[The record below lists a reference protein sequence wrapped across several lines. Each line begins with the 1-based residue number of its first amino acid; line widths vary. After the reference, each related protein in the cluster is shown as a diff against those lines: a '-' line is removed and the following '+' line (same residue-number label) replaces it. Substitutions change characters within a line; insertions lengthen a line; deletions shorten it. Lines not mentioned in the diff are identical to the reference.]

1 MENIKFTV
9 DSLREKMEKDYK
21 YYSDE
26 MVQYRTFLGLLN
38 FVRKDVNAAQDIYA
52 LCLEGPPGVGK
63 TMFAK
68 IYKKLVEDIYGGEVE
83 FIDFT
88 CSKDTGKT
96 ELVEEIN
103 VYAVVMED
111 GTRVNIPGKI
121 VDAIKKV
128 NTGKR
133 VILFIDEYD
142 KARRDTDSFFN
153 SFLQSGNLN
162 AVQHGD
168 MEIKEEYKNNIQ
180 VIFCKND
187 PDVELTEAMQR
198 RVRIIRLD
206 YITPE
211 KFYTIAKRNLI
222 DDRKEEDRVQTN
234 LLDLVALI
242 YSKVYK
248 MKDLFSRLPAT
259 SEMLIAIE
267 EADSLIKKGNA
278 PKSIIYRVLM
288 EDIFKDP
295 DSITTFNSI
304 LSENPTEN
312 DKIVIKLLDEMK
324 NDKSSSNISQ
334 TIDELLARSINSEKR
349 KELEEKVEL
358 AKSKIDEYDRLIKG
372 LQGKNQENSGEI
384 NIGSGYKLLEN
395 GKNNVYLSN
404 FQDETAY
411 VKRGKSVFQNRQSWT
426 FISSVKCNKLCNM
439 NLLGLSIR
447 NANKLNVVFY
457 EDGMEFKTT
466 SGNKIILTRIK
477 NNDGNEY
484 LIYCDTPLLLPS
496 DMNTLNSVIEFIKQ
510 INGEDIS
517 DIDINAIIYNESD
530 INILQKLDDYFYIC
544 TLKDESLLQKIATYE
559 TVTSKEKYLRE
570 CRNLAQKSTT
580 SKALK

>member
-142 KARRDTDSFFN
+142 KARRDTD

>member
-168 MEIKEEYKNNIQ
+168 MEIKEEYKNNI
-180 VIFCKND
+180 
-187 PDVELTEAMQR
+187 
-198 RVRIIRLD
+198 
-206 YITPE
+206 
-211 KFYTIAKRNLI
+211 
-222 DDRKEEDRVQTN
+222 
-234 LLDLVALI
+234 
-242 YSKVYK
+242 
-248 MKDLFSRLPAT
+248 
-259 SEMLIAIE
+259 
-267 EADSLIKKGNA
+267 
-278 PKSIIYRVLM
+278 
-288 EDIFKDP
+288 
-295 DSITTFNSI
+295 
-304 LSENPTEN
+304 
-312 DKIVIKLLDEMK
+312 
-324 NDKSSSNISQ
+324 
-334 TIDELLARSINSEKR
+334 
-349 KELEEKVEL
+349 
-358 AKSKIDEYDRLIKG
+358 
-372 LQGKNQENSGEI
+372 
-384 NIGSGYKLLEN
+384 
-395 GKNNVYLSN
+395 
-404 FQDETAY
+404 
-411 VKRGKSVFQNRQSWT
+411 
-426 FISSVKCNKLCNM
+426 
-439 NLLGLSIR
+439 
-447 NANKLNVVFY
+447 
-457 EDGMEFKTT
+457 
-466 SGNKIILTRIK
+466 
-477 NNDGNEY
+477 
-484 LIYCDTPLLLPS
+484 
-496 DMNTLNSVIEFIKQ
+496 
-510 INGEDIS
+510 
-517 DIDINAIIYNESD
+517 
-530 INILQKLDDYFYIC
+530 
-544 TLKDESLLQKIATYE
+544 
-559 TVTSKEKYLRE
+559 
-570 CRNLAQKSTT
+570 
-580 SKALK
+580 